1 MSQCGCR
8 SWAGSIHTV
17 SNVFMILLDAA
28 RKGEGRR
35 EAAHD
40 YSHACSLCGTG
51 SKQVGPLRLR
61 RSDLPRSPRPAHR
74 IIETWDGDLLV
85 HESLIRSLVELGDHC
100 LEFREVEVKGAA
112 VAPDWWQLVTTI
124 ELGPMR
130 PETTAIEQD
139 KRNLLPCAACGR
151 DGWYDKPKGGV
162 VAYDA
167 VVERVFREHVVAMTW
182 ERFGRAVRGEYW
194 ASPRY
199 AVSAKLRSVLDDHRQ
214 RHVRYL
220 PVCFIDG

>member
-1 MSQCGCR
+1 M
-8 SWAGSIHTV
+8 WTM
-17 SNVFMILLDAA
+17 SNVFMVILNAA
-28 RKGEGRR
+28 PKGHGRKEVV
-35 EAAHD
+35 HD

-51 SKQVGPLRLR
+51 SEQVGPLRLR

-85 HESLIRSLVELGDHC
+85 HESLIRSLVELGDRC

-112 VAPDWWQLVTTI
+112 VASDWWQLVTTI

-130 PETTAIEQD
+130 PETTAIKQD
-139 KRNLLPCAACGR
+139 TRNLLPCPACGR
-151 DGWYDKPKGGV
+151 DAWYDKRGGGIV
-162 VAYDA
+162 VYDA

-182 ERFGRAVRGEYW
+182 ERFGRAVRGENW

-199 AVSAKLRSVLDDHRQ
+199 VVSARLRSVLDDHRQ
-214 RHVRYL
+214 RHVRYR